1 MTPRRTTARLWLIC
15 HASTSALRSSAFPA
29 DEPLEPT
36 ALRKLRDVSAELPD
50 ADRCWTSPALRAIQ
64 TAEALQVPA
73 VVEPLL
79 RECGYGVWA
88 GRTLDEVKSRDPEAV
103 AAWLRDPSAAPH
115 GGESI
120 AALTARVATWLETQ
134 RQIPGTT
141 LAVTHASIVR
151 AAVVLALRAPPHS
164 FWRIDVAPL
173 SLTKLSSSG
182 EHWTLGSIG
191 EVVGRS

>member
-1 MTPRRTTARLWLIC
+1 
-15 HASTSALRSSAFPA
+15 
-29 DEPLEPT
+29 
-36 ALRKLRDVSAELPD
+36 
-50 ADRCWTSPALRAIQ
+50 LRAIQ
-64 TAEALQVPA
+64 TAKALRVPA

-79 RECGYGVWA
+79 RECDYGVWA
-88 GRTLDEVKSRDPEAV
+88 GRTLDEVQSRDPEAV

-141 LAVTHASIVR
+141 LAITHASVVR

-164 FWRIDVAPL
+164 FWRIDVVPL
-173 SLTKLSSSG
+173 SLTKLSSTG
-182 EHWTLGSIG
+182 EHWTLGSMG
-191 EVVGRS
+191 EAMRHS